1 MPSSFRPILA
11 ILPVSLIAPGLWLVV
26 QSTHV
31 SNSYALTNSFAD
43 RFIEPM
49 LLYGV
54 LPALM
59 LWLGSLPLTVAT
71 GLIWQ
76 RISGWA
82 IPECLVAGLLSWAL
96 VVYAADV
103 ILPIPAGCF
112 FDCPP
117 GPGKVLPTSF
127 KIAAVLSMFSLGVWI
142 HIAILHLLEAKRKMP
157 RPPRP
162 NVLENDIPAKG

>member
-1 MPSSFRPILA
+1 MPSSSRPTLA
-11 ILPVSLIAPGLWLVV
+11 ILPVSLIAPGLWLIV
-26 QSTHV
+26 QSTQV

-43 RFIEPM
+43 RFVEPM

-59 LWLGSLPLTVAT
+59 LWLGSLPLTLAT
-71 GLIWQ
+71 CLLWQ

-96 VVYAADV
+96 VIYAADV
-103 ILPIPAGCF
+103 ILPIPAACF

-117 GPGKVLPTSF
+117 GPGRVLPTSF
-127 KIAAVLSMFSLGVWI
+127 KIAGVLSAFSLPVWI
-142 HIAILHLLEAKRKMP
+142 HFAVLQLREVKGKRAW
-157 RPPRP
+157 PP
-162 NVLENDIPAKG
+162 PADVSQDDNPI